1 MRTIIAG
8 TDLGPEAGGCN
19 EAFQTAPEPG
29 SSGTCA
35 RPPLAERWD
44 VRDGGITLK
53 AVEVIPLGSKQ
64 RGFSLLEVLV
74 AFSILALVLGVLL
87 NIFSTSLRGSGVA
100 QHYTQ
105 AAILGDSLIGALGS
119 EIPLTSGSHQ
129 GQHGELFS
137 WRVVISPSSLD
148 SGGVL
153 PEGVEPLEVRVQ
165 VSWTEF
171 GSERTLDFSTLRLTN
186 PNQGS

>member
-53 AVEVIPLGSKQ
+53 AVEVGSKQ

-87 NIFSTSLRGSGVA
+87 NIFSTGLRGSGLA

-105 AAILGDSLIGALGS
+105 AAILGDSLIGAVGS

-137 WRVVISPSSLD
+137 WRVVISPSGLD

-153 PEGVEPLEVRVQ
+153 PEGVEPLEVRVE
-165 VSWTEF
+165 VSWSDM
-171 GSERTLDFSTLRLTN
+171 GSERTLDFATLRLTN
-186 PNQGS
+186 PNQG